1 MAPKFNKTTQIWD
14 AISEA
19 DNKGACGSVGR
30 STRQGPVPFFKHITD
45 FDLYDQMVLKYNKWP
60 MINVGGR
67 KRRVVWMCN

>member
-19 DNKGACGSVGR
+19 DNEGACGSVGR
-30 STRQGPVPFFKHITD
+30 LTRQGPVPFFKHITD